1 MVVARVGLLHKI
13 ALSMGCV
20 GSSPISDP
28 QNGSSKALGTSVSVA
43 VPHRGD
49 MGNKVFPDS
58 PSKCIVVSVV
68 PVSPA
73 MAASHSSASPPDV
86 SKDLKRMR
94 TWELADHAPMAVA
107 GSALPL
113 PVSTSQANELLVENI
128 DSPLADPVQKV
139 LAEHGSGQGLALVMP
154 TSPRK
159 GFSIGEVVSAKA
171 VASKKRRGTVESTEI
186 RESIDTQGRKIVN
199 Q

>member
-1 MVVARVGLLHKI
+1 
-13 ALSMGCV
+13 MGCV
-20 GSSPISDP
+20 GSTPLSDS

-73 MAASHSSASPPDV
+73 VAASHSSASPPDV
-86 SKDLKRMR
+86 SKDLKRVR
-94 TWELADHAPMAVA
+94 TWELAGQAPVVA

-113 PVSTSQANELLVENI
+113 PDSTSQANELHVENI

-159 GFSIGEVVSAKA
+159 GFSIGDVLSAKA

-186 RESIDTQGRKIVN
+186 RESIDTQGHKIVN